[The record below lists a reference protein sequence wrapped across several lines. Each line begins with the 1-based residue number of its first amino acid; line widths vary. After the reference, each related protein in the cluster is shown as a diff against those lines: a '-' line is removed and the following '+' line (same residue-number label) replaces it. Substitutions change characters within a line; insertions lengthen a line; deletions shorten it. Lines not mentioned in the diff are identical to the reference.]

1 MNVTVQV
8 TGAPEDVAAFLR
20 EIGGKADYLAQ
31 QALQD
36 IPEELKYPDTRE
48 VEPIVTEEKVVESLA
63 EENDSFKEVP
73 DPGQEAMD
81 VVPSESEPQNKP
93 SVTYAQLKHAMK
105 GYALRYQQRHSD
117 IGVDSM
123 KEILLTICEK
133 IGGAGEGEGS
143 KGIKES
149 NYDAVY
155 QFFIEDREI

>member
-8 TGAPEDVAAFLR
+8 TGAPEDVAVFLR
-20 EIGGKADYLAQ
+20 EIGGKANFLAQ

-48 VEPIVTEEKVVESLA
+48 VEPLVTEEKVA
-63 EENDSFKEVP
+63 EENDAFKGVP

-81 VVPSESEPQNKP
+81 VVPSESIPEKKP

-123 KEILLTICEK
+123 KEILLAICEK
-133 IGGAGEGEGS
+133 IGGSGKGEGS
-143 KGIKES
+143 AGIKES

>member
-8 TGAPEDVAAFLR
+8 TGAPEDVAVFLR
-20 EIGGKADYLAQ
+20 EIGGKANYLAQ

-48 VEPIVTEEKVVESLA
+48 VEPIVTEEKAIESLA
-63 EENDSFKEVP
+63 EENEAFKEVP

-81 VVPSESEPQNKP
+81 VVPSESIPEKKP

-105 GYALRYQQRHSD
+105 GYALRYQQRHAD
-117 IGVDSM
+117 LGVDSL
-123 KEILLTICEK
+123 KEILLVICEK
-133 IGGAGEGEGS
+133 IGGAGKGEGS
-143 KGIKES
+143 AGIKES

>member
-20 EIGGKADYLAQ
+20 EIGGKANFLAE

-48 VEPIVTEEKVVESLA
+48 VEPLVTEEKVA
-63 EENDSFKEVP
+63 EENDAFKGVP

-81 VVPSESEPQNKP
+81 VFPSESEPQNKP
-93 SVTYAQLKHAMK
+93 GVTYAQLKHAMK

-117 IGVDSM
+117 IGADSM

-133 IGGAGEGEGS
+133 IGGAGKGEGS
-143 KGIKES
+143 KGILEA

>member
-8 TGAPEDVAAFLR
+8 TGAPEDVAVFLR
-20 EIGGKADYLAQ
+20 EIGGKANYLAQ

-48 VEPIVTEEKVVESLA
+48 VEPIVTEEKVIESLA
-63 EENDSFKEVP
+63 EENDAFKEVP

-81 VVPSESEPQNKP
+81 VVPSESIPEKKP

-105 GYALRYQQRHSD
+105 GYALRYQQRHAD
-117 IGVDSM
+117 LGVDSL
-123 KEILLTICEK
+123 KEILLVICEK
-133 IGGAGEGEGS
+133 IGGAGKGEGS
-143 KGIKES
+143 AGIKES

>member
-8 TGAPEDVAAFLR
+8 TGAPEDVAVFLR
-20 EIGGKADYLAQ
+20 EIGCKANYLAQ

-63 EENDSFKEVP
+63 EENDAFKGVP

-123 KEILLTICEK
+123 KEILLVICEK
-133 IGGAGEGEGS
+133 IGGAGKGEGS
-143 KGIKES
+143 KGILEA